1 MNPIDTILNHR
12 TIREFKSSPVPPQQL
27 SVLLDVAKRTA
38 SSTGMQSFSIIR
50 IVNPE
55 LKAEIAKVCCQPYV
69 ARVPELF
76 IFIVD
81 CYRNAQNAREQGVV
95 TPAEGD
101 SDRFFQ
107 GWSDACLAAQNMVT
121 AAELGGFGTV
131 YFGSILNDAPKM
143 IELLDLPKLT
153 FPVVGVGLG
162 VPNQQPQLKPR
173 MPREAN
179 VFDDHY
185 QKFDNYLELL
195 EDYDEEMGEY
205 YDLRDANRRVDS
217 FTLQVV
223 KRLQNPTPVR
233 QQLFQ
238 QIAAQG
244 FKLSMD

>member
-1 MNPIDTILNHR
+1 
-12 TIREFKSSPVPPQQL
+12 
-27 SVLLDVAKRTA
+27 
-38 SSTGMQSFSIIR
+38 
-50 IVNPE
+50 
-55 LKAEIAKVCCQPYV
+55 
-69 ARVPELF
+69 
-76 IFIVD
+76 
-81 CYRNAQNAREQGVV
+81 
-95 TPAEGD
+95 
-101 SDRFFQ
+101 
-107 GWSDACLAAQNMVT
+107 
-121 AAELGGFGTV
+121 
-131 YFGSILNDAPKM
+131 
-143 IELLDLPKLT
+143 
-153 FPVVGVGLG
+153 
-162 VPNQQPQLKPR
+162 